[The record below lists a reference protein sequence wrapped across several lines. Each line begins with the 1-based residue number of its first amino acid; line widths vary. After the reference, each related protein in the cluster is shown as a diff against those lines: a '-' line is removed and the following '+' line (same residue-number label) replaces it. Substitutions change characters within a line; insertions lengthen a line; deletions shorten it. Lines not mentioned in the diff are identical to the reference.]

1 MTTIYLPCKS
11 RTPVASVY
19 VSSINMDGFIA
30 DKYTNLKTRNPGLD
44 KVRLVWI
51 NISKVCCKNIL
62 SKNWGYGE
70 AVFQKKN
77 ETENQHE
84 KNNKIDNSFSS

>member
-30 DKYTNLKTRNPGLD
+30 DKYTNLKTRNRGLD
-44 KVRLVWI
+44 LCR
-51 NISKVCCKNIL
+51 KNIL
-62 SKNWGYGE
+62 STNWGYM
-70 AVFQKKN
+70 VWQFRKKRQKNTK
-77 ETENQHE
+77 